1 MVPQEAKA
9 GHQAKIDEKVQA
21 YLGVSGNCAQTSF
34 ITLQEV
40 FDLGGEDIVKALTA
54 FPGIALRGETCGA
67 VVGSL
72 MAMGL
77 VYGRDRKQLNDYK
90 RYLASLPSAR
100 KFCRAFEEAYGSTMC
115 GDVVEKQFGKRYN
128 LADQTEAMEW
138 ASQDATGKCGE
149 VISTAVQIAS
159 ELIQRK
165 KKDS

>member
-1 MVPQEAKA
+1 MAPSKDKSEPQTEIDK
-9 GHQAKIDEKVQA
+9 KIQE

-67 VVGSL
+67 VIGSL

-77 VYGRDRKQLNDYK
+77 VYGRDREQLNDYK

-128 LADQTEAMEW
+128 LADPAEAMEW
-138 ASQDATGKCGE
+138 ASQGATEKCGE
-149 VISTAVQIAS
+149 VISTAIHIAS

-165 KKDS
+165 VKDS